1 MIRTWECRNPPI
13 RRQGF
18 TLVECLIGL
27 AISAMLLA
35 AVATAFNASIV
46 SYGENEDMFRA
57 INNARQAMARMTAQ
71 LRTAGYVD
79 PNGVVYGVP
88 HLTSPGP
95 SCTLYKADESGNME
109 IIRFEYRTNNKLYLV
124 KGNTSTSPEYVLC
137 DGVTAATFTTIS
149 KNGVDATGVQ
159 ISLTVRSGNDN
170 RSVSRTLS
178 GAAVVRR
185 NLGS

>member
-1 MIRTWECRNPPI
+1 MRNSKPSIGI
-13 RRQGF
+13 RRSSVRPAF
-18 TLVECLIGL
+18 TLIECLISL
-27 AISAMLLA
+27 AITAILMT
-35 AVATAFNASIV
+35 AVAAAFKASVV
-46 SYGENEDMFRA
+46 SYGENEEIFWT
-57 INNARQAMARMTAQ
+57 INNARQALARMTAQ

-95 SCTLYKADESGNME
+95 SCTVYKADESGNME

-149 KNGVDATGVQ
+149 KNAVDATGVQ
-159 ISLTVRSGNDN
+159 ISLTVQSGDS
-170 RSVSRTLS
+170 RRTLS
-178 GAAVVRR
+178 AAAVIRR
-185 NLGS
+185 NLSQ